1 MKPLAGPLPGRLRKY
16 FVGGLLVL
24 IPLFLTLWIVTSLFR
39 LFSGFL
45 AAPIGW
51 LLGDTGILEQ
61 PLPLLEWAGVQVG
74 DLVPLLSLV
83 ALFLLII
90 LTGVIARNYLGS
102 RLFALG
108 ESIMARIPII
118 RRIYLAVQ
126 QISQALFSDRADV
139 FRRAVMIE
147 YPRKGIWSV
156 GFVTSDS
163 EGELEHGATVEPH
176 YHIFLPTTPNPTS
189 GFMLIV
195 PKSDCIDLDMPVQEA
210 LKLVISGGAVTPHG
224 LHSAQAEPLSAEPDD
239 DLTVPDSDVQP
250 QPETGS

>member
-1 MKPLAGPLPGRLRKY
+1 MKPLEGSLPGRLRKY
-16 FVGGLLVL
+16 FIGGLLVL
-24 IPLFLTLWIVTSLFR
+24 IPIFLTLWIVASLFR

-45 AAPIGW
+45 ATPIGW
-51 LLGDTGILEQ
+51 LLGDSGILER
-61 PLPLLEWAGVQVG
+61 PLPLLGWTGVKVG
-74 DLVPLLSLV
+74 DLVPLFSVVILL
-83 ALFLLII
+83 LLII
-90 LTGVIARNYLGS
+90 LTGVFARNYLGS
-102 RLFALG
+102 RLLTLG
-108 ESIMARIPII
+108 EGVMARIPII

-126 QISQALFSDRADV
+126 QISHALFSDREDV

-163 EGELEHGATVEPH
+163 EGGPEHGATVEPH

-224 LHSAQAEPLSAEPDD
+224 LHAAEGLTPSSGPAD
-239 DLTVPDSDVQP
+239 DLPAPDPDVQP